1 MVPCPDHF
9 SSHPQGVPPLMDSST
24 KNARGLLCKAIAIG
38 LGSILFGCSA
48 SRPADST
55 HKERDLERAVDVLA
69 KRSDAD
75 SLAAAGLL
83 SLTSLRHDPLDLL
96 ARATAAAPDRADLLW
111 LNVRACL
118 ETPECDPQPIE
129 RRLRQLD
136 PANGTGWLVDL
147 MRASAAKDYVA
158 SDAILAA
165 VGRSDRVDIYW
176 TTLIAHLTR
185 ATARAHKVSL
195 DEARNSIIGAL
206 AASIIPAFAAA
217 SDSCKGARLEQADV
231 IETCRGVA
239 RALER
244 GDTYITEMMGVTIAK
259 RVWPEGSQ
267 EWRAAD
273 AARQLFEYRS
283 KLWASAAVDTAHTEE
298 FLKLCE
304 HNRREQDVFLAQLKS
319 EGKNPSPPST
329 N

>member
-1 MVPCPDHF
+1 
-9 SSHPQGVPPLMDSST
+9 MDSSA
-24 KNARGLLCKAIAIG
+24 KNARGLLRKAIAIG
-38 LGSILFGCSA
+38 LGLILVGCAA
-48 SRPADST
+48 SRPAKST
-55 HKERDLERAVDVLA
+55 HHEVERDMERAVDVLA

-96 ARATAAAPDRADLLW
+96 ARATAAAPDRPDLLW
-111 LNVRACL
+111 LQIRACL
-118 ETPECDPQPIE
+118 ETPECDSEPIQ
-129 RRLRQLD
+129 RRLRALD

-147 MRASAAKDYVA
+147 MRANAAKDYGS

-185 ATARAHKVSL
+185 ATSRTHKLSL

-217 SDSCKGARLEQADV
+217 SDSCKGARLERADV

-244 GDTYITEMMGVTIAK
+244 GDTYITEMIGVTIAK

-273 AARQLFEYRS
+273 DARRLFEYRS
-283 KLWASAAVDTAHTEE
+283 KLSASAPADAAHTEE
-298 FLKLCE
+298 FLTLCE
-304 HNRREQDVFLAQLKS
+304 HNRREQDVFRAQLKS
-319 EGKNPSPPST
+319 EGRNPNLPST